1 MEFPQ
6 GSGTSGRTEVRG
18 RGARGATAAAVL
30 LAAGAMN
37 MAAEGPAE
45 ARSGATWDRLA
56 QCESGGNWHADTG
69 NGYSGGLQFAHST
82 WRSFGGGRYATRAAR
97 ASRVQQ
103 IRVAERVLARQ
114 GWGAW
119 PACSARLGLR
129 SSGARH
135 GAPQTGARQPAP
147 RAEAPARANGS
158 GRYRERPRSPR
169 YRDQQYGSRYGHHK
183 PYKQRVTRPQR
194 KSGGHVVRPGETVS
208 GIAAAHG
215 WGWQEF
221 YRLNRQVIGGNP
233 NLIHPGM
240 RLDVRRSGTG

>member
-6 GSGTSGRTEVRG
+6 GSETSGRGEVRG

-30 LAAGAMN
+30 LAAGALN
-37 MAAEGPAE
+37 VAAEGPAE

-56 QCESGGNWHADTG
+56 GCESGGNWRADTG
-69 NGYSGGLQFAHST
+69 NGFSGGLQFAHST
-82 WRSFGGGRYATRAAR
+82 WRSFGGGKYASR
-97 ASRVQQ
+97 ASRASRAQQ

-135 GAPQTGARQPAP
+135 SAPHSTVQRSAP
-147 RAEAPARANGS
+147 RAETRARTGDG
-158 GRYRERPRSPR
+158 GRTRERLRSPR
-169 YRDQQYGSRYGHHK
+169 HRHQRYGSHYGQHK
-183 PYKQRVTRPQR
+183 QYKARPHR
-194 KSGGHVVRPGETVS
+194 KSGSHVVVNPGDTVS
-208 GIAAAHG
+208 GLAYAYG

-221 YRLNRQVIGGNP
+221 YRLNRQVIGANP
-233 NLIHPGM
+233 DLIYPGM
-240 RLDVRRSGTG
+240 RLAVPRPGTG

>member
-6 GSGTSGRTEVRG
+6 GTETSGRGEVRG

-30 LAAGAMN
+30 LAAGALN
-37 MAAEGPAE
+37 VAAEGPAE

-56 QCESGGNWHADTG
+56 GCESGGNWRADTG

-82 WRSFGGGRYATRAAR
+82 WRSFGGGRYGSRAAR
-97 ASRVQQ
+97 ASRAQQ
-103 IRVAERVLARQ
+103 IRIAERVLARQ

-135 GAPQTGARQPAP
+135 STPDSAARRSAP
-147 RAEAPARANGS
+147 RADTQARTNGS
-158 GRYRERPRSPR
+158 SRHRERLRSPR
-169 YRDQQYGSRYGHHK
+169 HRDGSGSRYGHAK
-183 PYKQRVTRPQR
+183 PYKQRDARPR
-194 KSGGHVVRPGETVS
+194 RASGGHVVNPGETVS
-208 GIAAAHG
+208 GIAYAYG

-221 YRLNRQVIGGNP
+221 YRLNRQVIGANP

-240 RLDVRRSGTG
+240 RLAVRRSGTG

>member
-1 MEFPQ
+1 MAFPQ
-6 GSGTSGRTEVRG
+6 GSETSGRNDVRG

-56 QCESGGNWHADTG
+56 QCESGGNWRADTG
-69 NGYSGGLQFAHST
+69 NGFSGGLQFAHST
-82 WRSFGGGRYATRAAR
+82 WRSFGGGRYASR
-97 ASRVQQ
+97 ASRASRAQQ

-135 GAPQTGARQPAP
+135 SVPQTTVPRQRSAP
-147 RAEAPARANGS
+147 RSGAPARTNGA
-158 GRYRERPRSPR
+158 GRVRAPQHRH
-169 YRDQQYGSRYGHHK
+169 QRYGK
-183 PYKQRVTRPQR
+183 EYKSRTHRN
-194 KSGGHVVRPGETVS
+194 SGGNIVVNPGDTLS
-208 GIAAAHG
+208 GIAYAHG
-215 WGWQEF
+215 CGWKEF
-221 YRLNRQVIGGNP
+221 YRLNRRVIGANP
-233 NLIHPGM
+233 NLIYPGM
-240 RLDVRRSGTG
+240 RLSAP